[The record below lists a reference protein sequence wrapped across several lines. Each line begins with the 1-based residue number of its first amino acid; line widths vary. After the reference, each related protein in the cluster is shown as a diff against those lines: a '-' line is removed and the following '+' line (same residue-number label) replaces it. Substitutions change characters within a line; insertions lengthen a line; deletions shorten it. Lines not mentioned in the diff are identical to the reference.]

1 MTIRHL
7 LLLLIPFAV
16 CACAHAPP
24 GSSPAPNSIKEDLA
38 MTTTAT
44 AGDAEQ
50 GGASLNQT
58 LTAEQGLLRLLD
70 LIRSSKSTENFT
82 PKRLNEVMGVRVEY
96 ARGGVD
102 RYGAG
107 GQLTEQWSY
116 GFNVEKTAA
125 RGTRFEFSF
134 NENVPGSSPPMT
146 DICQIDFDRFTA
158 ELEAMGFTRQRYYGS
173 HGSFMKDLF
182 DRPGMRVQVYPR
194 GERDWTPER
203 DSGRVCVQMVLI

>member
-44 AGDAEQ
+44 AGDAGQ

-70 LIRSSKSTENFT
+70 LIRSSKSTEDFT
-82 PKRLNEVMGVRVEY
+82 PERLNEVMGVRVEY

-125 RGTRFEFSF
+125 RGPRFEFSF
-134 NENVPGSSPPMT
+134 NENVPGSSPQMT

-194 GERDWTPER
+194 GERGWTPER